1 MKLIEPFVTVVPYK
15 DPFIHIERIGR
26 TCYKSLSDFTHETGV
41 KFFNT
46 LVKSKHYSVLEHATF
61 LFLLDPKNVLGQLGN
76 LEFIRSKKYLEWTRV
91 SAPYNPYGRV
101 ILSGNLRAIKESGLY
116 ILMTPLLKK
125 YPELSTYFG
134 YSIGSQDYST
144 EPFRLIT
151 REEFLALKPNQFEL
165 QQHLYTSIAF
175 VTDRGVSHELVRHRP
190 ASFAQESTRYCN
202 YSKDRFGNELEF
214 TRPAN
219 FNSWTEEA
227 RATYLAALKNAEMT
241 YLYLTAQGMSP
252 QDARGILPTD
262 VRTRIVMTANHAE
275 WLHFFDLRSRGTTGQ
290 PHPNMKKVADMALK
304 EYEKYNE
311 V

>member
-1 MKLIEPFVTVVPYK
+1 MKLIDPFVTVVPYE
-15 DPFIHIERIGR
+15 DPFIHIEKVGR
-26 TCYKSLSDFTHETGV
+26 TCYKSLSDFTHDTGV

-76 LEFIRSKKYLEWTRV
+76 LEFIRSKKYIEWTRV
-91 SAPYNPYGRV
+91 SDPYNPHGRV
-101 ILSGNLRAIKESGLY
+101 ILSGNLRAIKESRLY

-151 REEFLALKPNQFEL
+151 REEFFALKPNQFEL
-165 QQHLYTSIAF
+165 QRHLYTSIAF
-175 VTDRGVSHELVRHRP
+175 VTDRGVSHELVRHRS

-219 FNSWTEEA
+219 FDSWTNEA
-227 RATYLAALKNAEMT
+227 RVTYLAALEYAERT
-241 YLYLTAQGMSP
+241 YLYLTTLGMSP
-252 QDARGILPTD
+252 QDARGVLPTD

>member
-1 MKLIEPFVTVVPYK
+1 MRLIDPFVTVVPYE
-15 DPFIHIERIGR
+15 DPFIHIERVGR

-46 LVKSKHYSVLEHATF
+46 LVKSKHYSVLEHSTF

-134 YSIGSQDYST
+134 YSLGSKDYST

-151 REEFLALKPNQFEL
+151 RKEFFDLKPNQFEL
-165 QQHLYTSIAF
+165 QRHLYTSIAF

-219 FNSWTEEA
+219 FNSWTAEA
-227 RATYLAALKNAEMT
+227 RATYLAALKNAETT

-275 WLHFFDLRSRGTTGQ
+275 WLHFFDLRSKGTTGQ